1 MKKIFLLLII
11 TITLFG
17 KYLTNESC
25 KECHEAIYNEFEI
38 SYHSKTYFNDELHR
52 KVSKKVDK
60 KKYECAICH
69 MPAADNLKDLM
80 DGKARPDKNNV
91 THSDAVSCY
100 YCHQIAIVQKKHKYN
115 INQLTRQAEGY
126 KPTLFGTLKDPD
138 ETDKHSSVKSPIY
151 TKYAC
156 IGCHS
161 HKRNDQNV
169 IIFNAFDDNQTSQ
182 SCIKCHMPVVNGKV
196 EDMNKKS
203 RTKHHSHKFLG
214 IHDASMREKSVDIE
228 IGAISK
234 SDLVKIT
241 LKNKMPH
248 PFIIQASRLKYIK
261 ITLIRDSKVIW
272 QNFKDDPYEDEQ
284 GSFSTEFVAGNNKSV
299 SIPAFALKRGKVN
312 NIDSDGIKVL
322 KYKTPKLKKGD
333 KIEVGVYVILA
344 KKSCAG
350 ELGLNDVK
358 LTKPLLMKKCNFIV
372 VK

>member
-1 MKKIFLLLII
+1 MIF
-11 TITLFG
+11 
-17 KYLTNESC
+17 
-25 KECHEAIYNEFEI
+25 
-38 SYHSKTYFNDELHR
+38 
-52 KVSKKVDK
+52 
-60 KKYECAICH
+60 
-69 MPAADNLKDLM
+69 
-80 DGKARPDKNNV
+80 
-91 THSDAVSCY
+91 DAM
-100 YCHQIAIVQKKHKYN
+100 
-115 INQLTRQAEGY
+115 G
-126 KPTLFGTLKDPD
+126 
-138 ETDKHSSVKSPIY
+138 
-151 TKYAC
+151 
-156 IGCHS
+156 
-161 HKRNDQNV
+161 
-169 IIFNAFDDNQTSQ
+169 DNQDSK
-182 SCIKCHMPVVNGKV
+182 SCIKCHMPMVNGKV

-284 GSFSTEFVAGNNKSV
+284 GSFSTEFVDGNNKSV